1 MGKTLSSQVCVQ
13 SGKMAT
19 TPVPSRFSFS
29 SALRWLRP
37 SHEHTPLSATLL
49 LMTAVMLSRVVGFLR
64 ETYISNTFGADP
76 QTDAFFAAFTIPDWL
91 NYLVAGGTV
100 SITFISIFTRY
111 VSEKRE
117 AEAQKAFSVIITV
130 MTAVLG
136 VGIVLTEI
144 FTPQILHHYLHS
156 FKPEQLAL
164 CSYLTRILLP
174 AQVFFYVGGVVS
186 AVLLSRRLFLLPA
199 LGGIFYNVFIILGG
213 VLLHRQL
220 GIASLAFGAVAGA
233 VMGPFLIN
241 VIGARRTGMSYR
253 PSFEISNPGF
263 REWVWLS
270 IPLMLGV
277 SLVSADEWIMR
288 YFAAGLAGDISRL
301 NFAKK
306 LFLVPIAV
314 LGQASGQASLPFF
327 ARLFG
332 EKKLREFAASV
343 NNSVYRVAAA
353 SLLAS
358 SWMMAASLPFVD
370 LVFRRGKFTWADSQQ
385 TAVFFFWFALSLALW
400 SAQALYARAFYAAG
414 NTLTPMV
421 AGTIITAASLPIYAA
436 LFHSHLAVGLTIA
449 SDLGIAAHTVA
460 LAVLLN
466 RKRLVR
472 LSDMNWLELGK
483 ALFVSLIAAASYLAG
498 KAVHLDGSRLADVKA
513 LVLISFT
520 WAAAAFA
527 GLWVTRSQLLSQLR
541 RRVGP

>member
-1 MGKTLSSQVCVQ
+1 
-13 SGKMAT
+13 MAT
-19 TPVPSRFSFS
+19 TPAPSRFSLS

-37 SHEHTPLSATLL
+37 SHEHTALSATLL
-49 LMTAVMLSRVVGFLR
+49 LMTTVMLSRVVGFLR
-64 ETYISNTFGADP
+64 ETYVSNTFGADP
-76 QTDAFFAAFTIPDWL
+76 RTDAFFAAFTIPDWL

-117 AEAQKAFSVIITV
+117 AEAHKAFSVIITV
-130 MTAVLG
+130 MTAVLA

-144 FTPQILHHYLHS
+144 FTPQILRHYLHS
-156 FKPEQLAL
+156 FKPDQLAL

-220 GIASLAFGAVAGA
+220 GIASLAYGALAGA
-233 VMGPFLIN
+233 VVGPFLIN
-241 VIGARRTGMSYR
+241 AIGARRTGVRYR
-253 PSFEISNPGF
+253 PSFAISNPGF

-277 SLVSADEWIMR
+277 SLVSADDWIMR

-301 NFAKK
+301 NYAKK

-332 EKKLREFAASV
+332 EKKLAEFSASV
-343 NNSVYRVAAA
+343 NNSVCRVAAA

-358 SWMMAASLPFVD
+358 SWMMAAALPFVD
-370 LVFRRGKFTWADSQQ
+370 LVFRRGKFTWEDSQQ

-421 AGTIITAASLPIYAA
+421 AGTIITLASLPMYAA
-436 LFHSHLAVGLTIA
+436 LFRSQLATGLTIA
-449 SDLGIAAHTVA
+449 SDVGILAHT
-460 LAVLLN
+460 AVLALLLD
-466 RKRLVR
+466 RKSLVP
-472 LSDMNWLELGK
+472 LAAMKWPELGK
-483 ALFVSLIAAASYLAG
+483 ALLVSVAAAGAAMLVR
-498 KAVHLDGSRLADVKA
+498 KAVPLDGSRTADLRALA
-513 LVLISFT
+513 LVS
-520 WAAAAFA
+520 AAWIAVAVA
-527 GLWVTRSQLLSQLR
+527 GLWVARSELWLEFR
-541 RRVGP
+541 RRLKR

>member
-19 TPVPSRFSFS
+19 TPAPSRFSFS

-49 LMTAVMLSRVVGFLR
+49 LMSTVMLSRIFGFLR
-64 ETYISNTFGADP
+64 EMYVSHTFGANP
-76 QTDAFFAAFTIPDWL
+76 QTDAFYTAFTIPDWL
-91 NYLVAGGTV
+91 NYLLAGGTV

-111 VSEKRE
+111 ISEKRE
-117 AEAQKAFSVIITV
+117 TEAQKVFSVVITV
-130 MTAVLG
+130 MTTVLA
-136 VGIVLTEI
+136 VGIVLAEI
-144 FTPQILHHYLHS
+144 FTPQILHRYVD
-156 FKPEQLAL
+156 FNPQQLAL
-164 CSYLTRILLP
+164 CTHLTRILLP
-174 AQVFFYVGGVVS
+174 AQVFFYVGAVVS

-199 LGGIFYNVFIILGG
+199 LGGIIYNVFIILGG
-213 VLLHRQL
+213 VLLHRQV
-220 GIASLAFGAVAGA
+220 GIASLAYGALAGA
-233 VMGPFLIN
+233 VVGPFLIN
-241 VIGARRTGMSYR
+241 AIGTRRTGVSYR
-253 PSFEISNPGF
+253 PSFAISNPGF

-288 YFAAGLAGDISRL
+288 HFAASLSGDITRL
-301 NFAKK
+301 NYAKR
-306 LFLVPIAV
+306 LFMVPIAV

-327 ARLFG
+327 ARLFS
-332 EKKLREFAASV
+332 EKKLGEFAASV
-343 NNSVYRVAAA
+343 NSSVCRVAAA
-353 SLLAS
+353 SLLAT
-358 SWMMAASLPFVD
+358 SWMMTAALPFVD
-370 LVFRRGKFTWADSQQ
+370 LVFRGKFTWDDSQQ

-421 AGTIITAASLPIYAA
+421 AGTIITAASLPMYAA

-460 LAVLLN
+460 LALLLN

-483 ALFVSLIAAASYLAG
+483 ALFVSLIAAAASYLAG

-513 LVLISFT
+513 LALISFT
-520 WAAAAFA
+520 WAAVAVA